1 MITLL
6 VMSLGYAIAYLYL
19 SMSVSGGIPVS
30 ISATHYAHPAH
41 KWLFPAA
48 TGVTALTL
56 YPAWISVSHEPTEG
70 FAFGACAS
78 LLFVAA
84 SPCFREELEGKVHYT
99 SAAVC
104 CFCAVLWQ
112 ICEGL
117 WDITLW
123 CGVIGLMLTLQDRRN
138 WCWWMECAV
147 LASVYLNLFRLI

>member
-1 MITLL
+1 MTILAI
-6 VMSLGYAIAYLYL
+6 SAAAAIALIAV
-19 SMSVSGGIPVS
+19 SVSEAGGVPVS
-30 ISATHYAHPAH
+30 ISSTYYEQGKDGWIFQALMAT
-41 KWLFPAA
+41 AA
-48 TGVTALTL
+48 LSLLPVWMDLSSDGLRWMVFL
-56 YPAWISVSHEPTEG
+56 S
-70 FAFGACAS
+70 CAS

-138 WCWWMECAV
+138 WCWWMESAV